1 MDDLMKLT
9 TNLAAFGL
17 TVLGIATAQAPA
29 PALNTQSDKA
39 LGMVT
44 LTSDLVLNDGRLI
57 FKVVAYNR
65 GSAPTE
71 LRPDKIVVTT
81 GAGKPV
87 PLASLAQLED
97 ETRVALGG
105 TPEKRPDDYATAAAM
120 QRPAIITPSGEPDVS
135 GYTGGEGT
143 STTVSA
149 ARPKKKAS
157 GPDSPELTAALE
169 GLRAGILKNI
179 SVEPRSAAGGNVVTQ
194 AFKFSRK
201 EERKL
206 KLALEFAGELH
217 QFEFEVPRQ

>member
-1 MDDLMKLT
+1 MKLT
-9 TNLAAFGL
+9 TSALAFGL

-29 PALNTQSDKA
+29 AALNTQSDKPQ
-39 LGMVT
+39 GMVT

-57 FKVVAYNR
+57 IKVVAFNK
-65 GSAPTE
+65 GAAPASLKPE
-71 LRPDKIVVTT
+71 KITVSTA
-81 GAGKPV
+81 AGKAV

-97 ETRVALGG
+97 ETRAAFGG
-105 TPEKRPDDYATAAAM
+105 PPAKRPDDYATAAAM
-120 QRPAIITPSGEPDVS
+120 QRPTIITPSGEPDVS
-135 GYTGGEGT
+135 GYTGGAGT

-149 ARPKKKAS
+149 ARTKKKVD
-157 GPDSPELTAALE
+157 GPDSPELLAALA
-169 GLRAGILKNI
+169 GLRAGILQGV

-217 QFEFEVPRQ
+217 EFEFEVPRQ